1 MRGRLCFPGL
11 IKQRGQDLWD
21 PLVNTD
27 GNNAFTIVMWFLTP
41 NIKKAYKI

>member
-27 GNNAFTIVMWFLTP
+27 GNNAFTVVMWLLTL
-41 NIKKAYKI
+41 NSKKAYKI